1 MKIRLLSHDDINAAL
16 PMAEAIDACE
26 GAYRA
31 VSMGET
37 VMPQRVH
44 MDTDRGPLL
53 LMPVLM
59 KAADVLAVKLVTV
72 FPENAKTDLPVIHAL
87 VLVMDGQTGE
97 PRALLNGVRLT
108 ALRTGAAAGVAT
120 KALARKNAQVMAI
133 IGAGAQ
139 AADQIR
145 AVLAVRPIQEV
156 RIFDRVERNARN
168 LAVRLGLEIEKVR
181 VWAPNTLERTL
192 KDADVVTTVT
202 TSREP
207 VFEPAM
213 ISSGTHINGV
223 GAFTLEMKEVPAAGL
238 PLERIFVDQRKAAR
252 AEAGDVVQALNEG
265 RIKADNLIEIGSV
278 LLGAEKGRRSD
289 QEITFFKTVG
299 LAAQDA
305 ATAQAI
311 LKKAETLGLGR
322 MIEL

>member
-1 MKIRLLSHDDINAAL
+1 
-16 PMAEAIDACE
+16 
-26 GAYRA
+26 
-31 VSMGET
+31 
-37 VMPQRVH
+37 
-44 MDTDRGPLL
+44 
-53 LMPVLM
+53 
-59 KAADVLAVKLVTV
+59 
-72 FPENAKTDLPVIHAL
+72 
-87 VLVMDGQTGE
+87 MDGQTGE

-213 ISSGTHINGV
+213 ISPGTHINGV

-238 PLERIFVDQRKAAR
+238 PLERIFVDQRKAVR